1 MSLFSSLL
9 KHPNLRSAKDV
20 DALLLGM
27 VSQIAEREDHIVV
40 EDVRGE
46 PKAVP
51 AGCEPLTPGRR
62 SIWTCRARKGG
73 ILRAEDCMSS
83 FAGKISDPLTVTPFL
98 LHGSNVLGIG
108 RRGLGWRLH

>member
-27 VSQIAEREDHIVV
+27 VSQIAEREDHVVV

-46 PKAVP
+46 PKAVL
-51 AGCEPLTPGRR
+51 ANCEPLTPGRK
-62 SIWTCRARKGG
+62 SSWTCKARKGG
-73 ILRAEDCMSS
+73 FLRAEDCMSS
-83 FAGKISDPLTVTPFL
+83 FAGKISDPLTVTPLL
-98 LHGSNVLGIG
+98 LHGPNVLGIG
-108 RRGLGWRLH
+108 RSGLGWRLH